1 MQLRKINQLTLIILV
16 AYLVAIP
23 LLAQEQPWLHVQVEE
38 DATDG
43 KGMTL
48 RLPLPAVVALITMV
62 PNTTIT
68 NGQLELNREQQEIVT
83 VLRDLLKQLERAEGS
98 KFLTSRHED
107 GTVRVERQDQHYKV
121 DIHGQGVSAQATIS
135 VVLVQALLSGE
146 TETLNIDA
154 GVNVLRKLRGEVIRV
169 DESSH
174 QGKHYN
180 GGQSRV
186 GEGQWKQ
193 FFTT

>member
-1 MQLRKINQLTLIILV
+1 MQLRKINQLTLIIWMACLL
-16 AYLVAIP
+16 ATP

-43 KGMTL
+43 KGMDL

-98 KFLTSRHED
+98 QFLASRHEN
-107 GTVRVERQDQHYKV
+107 GTVRVERQGQHYKV
-121 DIHGQGVSAQATIS
+121 DIHGQGISAHATVS

-146 TETLNIDA
+146 TETLNIDE
-154 GVNVLRKLRGEVIRV
+154 GVKVLRELRGEVIRV
-169 DESSH
+169 DESNRH
-174 QGKHYN
+174 I
-180 GGQSRV
+180 RV
-186 GEGQWKQ
+186 RIGESTDQ
-193 FFTT
+193 

>member
-62 PNTTIT
+62 PYTTIT
-68 NGQLELNREQQEIVT
+68 NGQLELHRAQQEIVT

-169 DESSH
+169 DESNRHIRVRIDEST
-174 QGKHYN
+174 
-180 GGQSRV
+180 GQ
-186 GEGQWKQ
+186 
-193 FFTT
+193 

>member
-169 DESSH
+169 DESNRHIRVRIDEST
-174 QGKHYN
+174 
-180 GGQSRV
+180 GQ
-186 GEGQWKQ
+186 EDLDDI
-193 FFTT
+193 TN